1 VCFLTNINHYLP
13 QDFHGFT
20 RTNTNK
26 NRLRAEMLQDE
37 EYDDLLLNGG
47 DLNAVLSRVKVPTE
61 TRDAIN
67 LLTDIAKSIPE
78 RVSTLVL

>member
-1 VCFLTNINHYLP
+1 
-13 QDFHGFT
+13 
-20 RTNTNK
+20 
-26 NRLRAEMLQDE
+26 MLQDE